1 MSPTRQASSVTERVQ
16 QGDRQGRRGG
26 QEARGARTGARL
38 RLWRALPQEGRAMT
52 SDQAREVKPLHELG
66 AAEAVELLRRGEI
79 SSVELVRACLD
90 RIAAEEH
97 RVEAWEYLDPEL
109 ALFQARRA
117 DTVSPRRPLAGLPVG
132 VKDII
137 DTADMPTACGT
148 PIRRGRRPAA
158 DAACVAALRAAGAV
172 ILGKTVTTELALFT
186 PGKTRNPHHAGHTPG
201 GSSSGSAAAVAA
213 FMVPAALGTQTAG
226 SIIRPASFCG
236 VIGWKPSHG
245 LLSLAG
251 VSPLAPSLDTLGAF
265 ARAVEDLPL
274 LTNALGGALDPV
286 APLASPPRVGLCRT
300 DQWPLAAPETRRA
313 VEEAAAKIAAAG
325 GEVREVELGADLAGL
340 AEAQATIMAVEIA
353 RSLGVERREH
363 EALLS
368 PSLRK
373 LIDEGTATPPERHA
387 TALSRADL
395 GRRRFPEVL
404 ADVDVLLTPSAV
416 GEAPVGLESTGDPAF
431 CRIWT
436 LLHAP
441 CVNLPAATGPQGLPV
456 GIQLVGAPG
465 RDAQLLAAAEWVAA
479 RLR

>member
-1 MSPTRQASSVTERVQ
+1 
-16 QGDRQGRRGG
+16 
-26 QEARGARTGARL
+26 
-38 RLWRALPQEGRAMT
+38 MT

-97 RVEAWEYLDPEL
+97 RVDAWEYLDPEL

-117 DTVSPRRPLAGLPVG
+117 DAASPRRPLAGLPVG

-137 DTADMPTACGT
+137 DTADMPTGCGT

-213 FMVPAALGTQTAG
+213 SMVPAALGTQTAG
-226 SIIRPASFCG
+226 SVIRPASFCG
-236 VIGWKPSHG
+236 VVGWKPSHG
-245 LLSLAG
+245 LLPLAG
-251 VSPLAPSLDTLGAF
+251 VSPLAPSLDTLGLF
-265 ARAVEDLPL
+265 AREVEDLPL
-274 LTNALGGALDPV
+274 LTNALGAALAPV
-286 APLASPPRVGLCRT
+286 PPLASPPRVGLCRT
-300 DQWPLAAPETRRA
+300 DQWPLATAETRRA
-313 VEEAAAKIAAAG
+313 VEEAAAKMTAAG
-325 GEVREVELGADLAGL
+325 AEVREVELADLAGL

-353 RSLGVERREH
+353 RSLAAERREH

-368 PSLRK
+368 ASLRK
-373 LIDEGTATPPERHA
+373 LIDDGATTSPERHA
-387 TALSRADL
+387 AAIARADL
-395 GRRRFPEVL
+395 ARRRFPEVFAGL
-404 ADVDVLLTPSAV
+404 DVLLTPSAT
-416 GEAPVGLESTGDPAF
+416 GEAPAGLESTGDPAF

-465 RDAQLLAAAEWVAA
+465 RDGQLLAAAGWVAA